1 MGRKAYDDEF
11 ELFGDLK
18 NDITN
23 SMLTSVDK
31 TVKKVYKRNVD
42 KMYNSYNPTYYQ
54 RRMENEGFGD
64 KDNWQSSL
72 DCVGDTFEYVMTN
85 ETLANGDN
93 RGDRLDT
100 YIEEGIYNWK
110 RHPGK
115 REVYSN
121 SQDELDSS
129 NEVENA
135 IYKDLKEWF

>member
-1 MGRKAYDDEF
+1 MARKEYNNLD
-11 ELFGDLK
+11 ELFGDLE

-31 TVKKVYKRNVD
+31 AVKKVYKRNVD

-64 KDNWQSSL
+64 KDNWQSSV
-72 DCVGDTFEYVMTN
+72 DCAGDTFEYVMTN

-93 RGDRLDT
+93 RGNRLDT

>member
-1 MGRKAYDDEF
+1 MGNKAYDDEF

-31 TVKKVYKRNVD
+31 AVKKVYKRNVD
-42 KMYNSYNPTYYQ
+42 KMYSSYKATYYP
-54 RRMENEGFGD
+54 RRMENGGFGD
-64 KDNWQSSL
+64 EDNWQNSV